1 MSDWDKILENQLA
14 KLSQGE
20 KEYFYFLTA
29 EEMVYFSTDGDEGFF
44 ESYWY
49 QPEDENGF
57 KRNNIRRYL
66 NRPTIFNKWTV
77 YPY

>member
-1 MSDWDKILENQLA
+1 MSHWDEIWENQLA

-20 KEYFYFLTA
+20 KDYFYFLTA
-29 EEMVYFSTDGDEGFF
+29 EEMVYFSTDGEYAYF
-44 ESYWY
+44 ESDWY

-66 NRPTIFNKWTV
+66 NRPTIYNYWYV
-77 YPY
+77 DPY